1 MNTHKIRILLT
12 ALESG
17 SLTRAGSILGYSQP
31 GLTQMMKSLEEEV
44 GFPLL
49 IKTNRGVEPT
59 EAAKELMPTMRQL
72 INDEEKLS
80 QEIAEIRGMYK
91 GTIRIGSYTS
101 TSIHWLPQVVEYF
114 KNNYPEVELRIQECG
129 QDDMVRDLKERKI
142 DLALMSRPEKTAI
155 EFIPIME
162 DPIVVVYSSAYDLS
176 SYDCVP
182 VEKLRDHML
191 LMTDETYDRDVRR
204 VFEQAGFEPKVRYT
218 FKDDF
223 AVLSMVQRGVG
234 IAILPRL
241 IAESFP
247 ANYEYRIIKPETC
260 RTLGIGINSID
271 ELGPLPRFLIQYI
284 KDNIPGSK

>member
-17 SLTRAGSILGYSQP
+17 SLTKAGAILGYSQP

-59 EAAKELMPTMRQL
+59 EAAKTLMPTMRQL

-80 QEIAEIRGMYK
+80 QEVAEIRGLYR
-91 GTIRIGSYTS
+91 GTVRVGSYTS
-101 TSIHWLPQVVEYF
+101 TSIHWLPQVIEYF
-114 KNNYPEVELRIQECG
+114 KENFPEVEFKVEECG
-129 QDDMVRDLKERKI
+129 QDDMIRDLKERKI

-204 VFEQAGFEPKVRYT
+204 VFEQAGFEPKVKYT

-241 IAESFP
+241 IAASFP
-247 ANYEYRIIKPETC
+247 GNYEYRVISPKTC
-260 RTLGIGINSID
+260 RTLGIGINSMK
-271 ELGPLPRFLIQYI
+271 ELGPLPRFLIKYLQE
-284 KDNIPGSK
+284 NIRQD

>member
-31 GLTQMMKSLEEEV
+31 GLTQMMRSLEDEV

-59 EAAKELMPTMRQL
+59 EAAKALMPTMRRL

-80 QEIAEIRGMYK
+80 QEIAEIRGLYR
-91 GTIRIGSYTS
+91 GTIKVGSYTS
-101 TSIHWLPQVVEYF
+101 TSIHWLPQVIEYF
-114 KNNYPEVELRIQECG
+114 KEHYPEVEFKVEECG
-129 QDDMVRDLKERKI
+129 QDDMIRDLKERKI
-142 DLALMSRPEKTAI
+142 DLALMSRPEKANI
-155 EFIPIME
+155 EFIPIMD

-204 VFEQAGFEPKVRYT
+204 VFEQAGFEPKVKYT

-241 IAESFP
+241 IAASFP
-247 ANYEYRIIKPETC
+247 GNYEYRVISPKTC
-260 RTLGIGINSID
+260 RTLGIGINSMK
-271 ELGPLPRFLIQYI
+271 ELGPLPRFLIQYLQ
-284 KDNIPGSK
+284 DNIQQD

>member
-176 SYDCVP
+176 SYDCVT

-204 VFEQAGFEPKVRYT
+204 VFEQAGFEPKVKYT

>member
-49 IKTNRGVEPT
+49 IKSNRGVEPT

-204 VFEQAGFEPKVRYT
+204 VFEQAGFEAKVKYT

>member
-17 SLTRAGSILGYSQP
+17 SLTKAGAILGYSQP

-59 EAAKELMPTMRQL
+59 EAAKTLMPAMRQL
-72 INDEEKLS
+72 INYEEKLS
-80 QEIAEIRGMYK
+80 QEVAEIRGLYR
-91 GTIRIGSYTS
+91 GTIRVGSYTS
-101 TSIHWLPQVVEYF
+101 TSIHWLPQVIEYF
-114 KNNYPEVELRIQECG
+114 KENFPEVEFKVEECG
-129 QDDMVRDLKERKI
+129 QDDMIRDLKERKI

-204 VFEQAGFEPKVRYT
+204 VFEQAGFEPKVQYT

-241 IAESFP
+241 IATSFP
-247 ANYEYRIIKPETC
+247 GNYEYRVIKPETC
-260 RTLGIGINSID
+260 RTLGIGINSMD
-271 ELGPLPRFLIQYI
+271 ELGPLPRFLIRYLQE
-284 KDNIPGSK
+284 NIRQD

>member
-142 DLALMSRPEKTAI
+142 ELALMSRPEKTAI

-204 VFEQAGFEPKVRYT
+204 VFEQAGFEPKVKYT

>member
-114 KNNYPEVELRIQECG
+114 KDNFPEVELRVQECG

-155 EFIPIME
+155 EFIPLME

-204 VFEQAGFEPKVRYT
+204 VFEQAGFEP
-218 FKDDF
+218 FDF
-223 AVLSMVQRGVG
+223 VFGDCHSAAPDSGKFSRQL
-234 IAILPRL
+234 
-241 IAESFP
+241 
-247 ANYEYRIIKPETC
+247 
-260 RTLGIGINSID
+260 
-271 ELGPLPRFLIQYI
+271 
-284 KDNIPGSK
+284 

>member
-31 GLTQMMKSLEEEV
+31 GLTQMMRSLEDEV

-59 EAAKELMPTMRQL
+59 EAAKTLMPTMRRL

-80 QEIAEIRGMYK
+80 QEIAEIRGLFR
-91 GTIRIGSYTS
+91 GTIKVGSYTS
-101 TSIHWLPQVVEYF
+101 TSIHWLPQVIEYF
-114 KNNYPEVELRIQECG
+114 KEHYPEVEFKVEECG
-129 QDDMVRDLKERKI
+129 QDDMIRDLKERKI
-142 DLALMSRPEKTAI
+142 DLALMSRPEKANI
-155 EFIPIME
+155 EFIPIMD

-204 VFEQAGFEPKVRYT
+204 VFEQAGFEPKVKYT

-241 IAESFP
+241 IAASFP
-247 ANYEYRIIKPETC
+247 GNYEYRVITPKTC
-260 RTLGIGINSID
+260 RTLGIGINSMK
-271 ELGPLPRFLIQYI
+271 ELGPLPRFLIKYLQ
-284 KDNIPGSK
+284 DNIRQD

>member
-17 SLTRAGSILGYSQP
+17 SLTKAGAILGYSQP

-59 EAAKELMPTMRQL
+59 EAAKTLMPTMRQL

-80 QEIAEIRGMYK
+80 QEVAEIRGLYR
-91 GTIRIGSYTS
+91 GTIRVGSYTS
-101 TSIHWLPQVVEYF
+101 TSIHWLPQVIEYF
-114 KNNYPEVELRIQECG
+114 KENFPEVEFKVEECG
-129 QDDMVRDLKERKI
+129 QDDMIRDLKERKI

-204 VFEQAGFEPKVRYT
+204 VFEQAGFEPKVKYT

>member
-1 MNTHKIRILLT
+1 MNTHKLRILLT

-204 VFEQAGFEPKVRYT
+204 VFEQAGFEPKVKYT

>member
-114 KNNYPEVELRIQECG
+114 KDNFPEVELRVQECG

-155 EFIPIME
+155 EFIPLME

-204 VFEQAGFEPKVRYT
+204 VFEQAGFEPKVKYT

-247 ANYEYRIIKPETC
+247 GSYEYRVIEPVTC

-284 KDNIPGSK
+284 KDNIPQKN

>member
-114 KNNYPEVELRIQECG
+114 KDNYPEVELRIQECG

-204 VFEQAGFEPKVRYT
+204 VFEQAGFEPKVKYT

>member
-204 VFEQAGFEPKVRYT
+204 VFEQAGFEPKVKYT

>member
-1 MNTHKIRILLT
+1 MI
-12 ALESG
+12 
-17 SLTRAGSILGYSQP
+17 
-31 GLTQMMKSLEEEV
+31 
-44 GFPLL
+44 
-49 IKTNRGVEPT
+49 
-59 EAAKELMPTMRQL
+59 
-72 INDEEKLS
+72 
-80 QEIAEIRGMYK
+80 
-91 GTIRIGSYTS
+91 
-101 TSIHWLPQVVEYF
+101 
-114 KNNYPEVELRIQECG
+114 
-129 QDDMVRDLKERKI
+129 RDLKERKI

-204 VFEQAGFEPKVRYT
+204 VFEQAGFEPKVQYT

-241 IAESFP
+241 IATSFP
-247 ANYEYRIIKPETC
+247 GNYEYRVIKPETC
-260 RTLGIGINSID
+260 RTLGIGINSMD
-271 ELGPLPRFLIQYI
+271 ELGPLPRFLIRYLQE
-284 KDNIPGSK
+284 NIRQD

>member
-72 INDEEKLS
+72 INDEEKLY

-114 KNNYPEVELRIQECG
+114 KDNYPEVELRIQECG

-284 KDNIPGSK
+284 KDNIPRSK

>member
-155 EFIPIME
+155 EFIPLME

-204 VFEQAGFEPKVRYT
+204 VFEQAGFEPKVKYT

>member
-17 SLTRAGSILGYSQP
+17 SLTKAGAILGYSQP
-31 GLTQMMKSLEEEV
+31 GLTQMMKSLEEEG

-59 EAAKELMPTMRQL
+59 EAAKTLMPTMRQL

-80 QEIAEIRGMYK
+80 QEVAEIRGLYR
-91 GTIRIGSYTS
+91 GTIRVGSYTS
-101 TSIHWLPQVVEYF
+101 TSIHWLPQVIEYF
-114 KNNYPEVELRIQECG
+114 KENFPEVEFKVEECG
-129 QDDMVRDLKERKI
+129 QDDMIRDLKERKI

-204 VFEQAGFEPKVRYT
+204 VFEQAGFEPKVKYT

-234 IAILPRL
+234 IASLPRL

-247 ANYEYRIIKPETC
+247 SSYEYRVIEPVTC
-260 RTLGIGINSID
+260 RTLGIGINSRD

-284 KDNIPGSK
+284 KDNIPQKN